1 MADRKKKSTK
11 TVVKRKSTVGENI
24 TKYFLLIVDVLLI
37 LLIGMIRPGFLQIS
51 NLLDILST
59 AALVG
64 VMGMGASIVMM
75 VGEMNFGVG
84 AEATLVA
91 AMLGFILGKGY
102 VNVYIIGVLI
112 VLLLIALMG
121 VIDSTFG
128 VIIGVPA
135 FIATLAIS
143 KINDGIV
150 NWLTEGK
157 TMFYSNWPKA
167 FRFLGQ
173 GKIGPIPA
181 MAVAFVIIALILWFI
196 MDKTK
201 LGAYIQAI
209 GNNPNCCRQVGI
221 NVRKIKIIA
230 FIMSSVV
237 CGFAGIL
244 ACSKTGNVQGT
255 LGSGI
260 MMDAMASAMLGA
272 TFLRPGRYSIQGTV
286 VAAILTAIIS
296 NGITF
301 CAFPDY
307 IRDIVNGIILIIAV
321 GYIAMKRKEGLPSV
335 KMG

>member
-1 MADRKKKSTK
+1 MTGKSAIRNK
-11 TVVKRKSTVGENI
+11 VSGKSAISENI
-24 TKYFLLIVDVLLI
+24 TKYFLLITDVILI
-37 LLIGMIRPGFLQIS
+37 IFFGIMRSGFLQPS
-51 NLLDILST
+51 NLLNILST
-59 AALVG
+59 AALIG

-84 AEATLVA
+84 AEATVTA
-91 AMLGFILGKGY
+91 AFLGFILGKEY
-102 VNVYIIGVLI
+102 VNVYIVAVLI
-112 VLLLIALMG
+112 ALLAIGLMG
-121 VIDSTFG
+121 VIDSVFG

-150 NWLTEGK
+150 NWLTEGR
-157 TMFYSNWPKA
+157 TMYYNNWPSA
-167 FRFLGQ
+167 FKFLGQ
-173 GKIGPIPA
+173 GRIGPVPVLAI
-181 MAVAFVIIALILWFI
+181 AFILIALILWFI

-201 LGAYIQAI
+201 LGTYIQAI
-209 GNNPNCCRQVGI
+209 GNNASCCKQVGI

-230 FIMSSVV
+230 FVMCSLV

-244 ACSKTGNVQGT
+244 ACARTSNVQGT

-272 TFLRPGRYSIQGTV
+272 TFLRPGRYNIQGTV

-301 CAFPDY
+301 CAYPDY
-307 IRDIVNGIILIIAV
+307 IQDIVNGVILIIAV